1 MSPANNY
8 KKIEKEIVDN
18 LGKKVRIILSAVGY
32 FFKFIVRKGRQRFTV
47 MFIPHSEK
55 KIFNFHI
62 SVFSLVFLLGL
73 IIVLVVSFFA
83 LSAYFTTSSKK
94 ITYVSEELRSAEVSL
109 DVIRE
114 EIIEIE
120 RVWKEFKHRMEE
132 MLRVMGTEEANQFL
146 ETGVGGDL
154 SSFLSIESVED
165 GSSREISELRSLKAY
180 LATAAKPIAQL
191 TTLLRSQKDLLFD
204 IPTLWPVDGG
214 KGNIT
219 SVFGVEEHPFTH
231 GFRLHNGIDIAWG
244 RGTPILATAN
254 GKVHKISFEP
264 NGLGNSIV
272 LRHKYGFFT
281 VYGHLDRG
289 VVRMGEEVGRGH
301 IIGYL
306 GNSGLSTGPH
316 VHYEVRMGT
325 QAVDPMHFLDIQ
337 SPLVQN
343 VSHSR

>member
-8 KKIEKEIVDN
+8 KKIEKEVVDS
-18 LGKKVRIILSAVGY
+18 LGNKVRIAFAAVRS

-62 SVFSLVFLLGL
+62 SVFSLVFLLCL
-73 IIVLVVSFFA
+73 IVVLVISFFG
-83 LSAYFTTSSKK
+83 LSAHFTTTKK
-94 ITYVSEELRSAEVSL
+94 RITNVSEELKYAEVNL
-109 DVIRE
+109 DSIKE
-114 EIIEIE
+114 EIVEVE
-120 RVWKEFKHRMEE
+120 RVWKEFKHQVED

-146 ETGVGGDL
+146 QAGVGGDL

-165 GSSREISELRSLKAY
+165 GSTKEISELRSLKAY
-180 LATAAKPIAQL
+180 LATAAKPIAEL

-204 IPTLWPVDGG
+204 IPTLWPINGG
-214 KGNIT
+214 KGNVT

-244 RGTPILATAN
+244 AGTPILATAN
-254 GKVHKISFEP
+254 GQVHSILFEP
-264 NGLGNSIV
+264 NGLGNAIV

-281 VYGHLDRG
+281 VYGHLNRA
-289 VVRMGEEVGRGH
+289 VVKMGDKVARSQT
-301 IIGYL
+301 IGYL

-316 VHYEVRMGT
+316 IHYEVRMGT
-325 QAVDPMHFLDIQ
+325 QAVDPMHFLDIK
-337 SPLVQN
+337 SPLLQN
-343 VSHSR
+343 ISRVR